1 MHSLSRFAVR
11 FITLTL
17 TFALGATLS
26 IGASSALA
34 ASGKSCSVGHATA
47 PFLSSAGGRAAHVT
61 GSVVVVTGRGTTSIH
76 TPGVAAG
83 RSAQPGVSPGQ
94 ALVAFCVQSG
104 HVAPGASLLAIKPAG
119 VSVVATT
126 ARSVA
131 LTRTVGG
138 HPRTQ
143 GRIALGGGPK
153 LIQVL
158 LDRSHQ
164 QASLLLNGGRRATVA
179 ADIPATT
186 TISIGSGAHSSGSGM
201 VAVPAA
207 PGPSSTNAAP
217 VSNPAAPTTPTRA
230 TPTPTVSAGVTSP
243 GTTTT
248 KLAALPTAT
257 ITTTSATTPPPI
269 APAGGTAAVSGTD
282 VTSGTGTVASQ
293 TTPGVTAAQATNVP
307 ANPFSPTSFWNA
319 PVAAASPVDPNS
331 QTLVNDLVSQ
341 ETTYGAWL
349 NSTKYSVPA
358 YVVPADQPT
367 VGVHLTSWGPDLQQE
382 FNSVPIPPGAR
393 PAAGGDGSLTVWQ
406 PSTDK
411 LWDFWQ
417 LSRSASGIW
426 SAKWGGEMDD
436 VSTNPG
442 YFNHIGQSTNWG
454 ATATGLPLLGGLVTM
469 ADLNRG
475 YIDHALAMAIPQ
487 AEKGVFAWP
496 AQRTDGGYT
505 GGVAIP
511 EGTMFRL
518 DPTLNIASLNLPHII
533 RLLAQAAQTYGIV
546 IRDQSGSV
554 SLYAQDPTSTG
565 SNPWSPLFGT
575 QGVGAYM
582 AKFPWSHLQ
591 AIQTSL
597 TSTTP

>member
-1 MHSLSRFAVR
+1 M
-11 FITLTL
+11 
-17 TFALGATLS
+17 
-26 IGASSALA
+26 
-34 ASGKSCSVGHATA
+34 
-47 PFLSSAGGRAAHVT
+47 
-61 GSVVVVTGRGTTSIH
+61 
-76 TPGVAAG
+76 
-83 RSAQPGVSPGQ
+83 
-94 ALVAFCVQSG
+94 
-104 HVAPGASLLAIKPAG
+104 
-119 VSVVATT
+119 
-126 ARSVA
+126 
-131 LTRTVGG
+131 
-138 HPRTQ
+138 
-143 GRIALGGGPK
+143 
-153 LIQVL
+153 
-158 LDRSHQ
+158 
-164 QASLLLNGGRRATVA
+164 
-179 ADIPATT
+179 
-186 TISIGSGAHSSGSGM
+186 
-201 VAVPAA
+201 
-207 PGPSSTNAAP
+207 
-217 VSNPAAPTTPTRA
+217 
-230 TPTPTVSAGVTSP
+230 
-243 GTTTT
+243 
-248 KLAALPTAT
+248 
-257 ITTTSATTPPPI
+257 
-269 APAGGTAAVSGTD
+269 
-282 VTSGTGTVASQ
+282 TSGTGTVATQ

-307 ANPFSPTSFWNA
+307 ANPFSPTSVWNA

-349 NSTKYSVPA
+349 NTTKYSVPA

-382 FNSVPIPPGAR
+382 FNAVPIPPGAK

-417 LSRSASGIW
+417 LSQSASGSW
-426 SAKWGGEMDD
+426 STKWGGEMDN

-442 YFNHIGQSTNWG
+442 YFNHVGQSTNWG
-454 ATATGLPLLGGLVTM
+454 ATATGLPLLGGLVTL
-469 ADLNRG
+469 ADLSRG

-487 AEKGVFAWP
+487 AEQGVFAWP

-518 DPTLNIASLNLPHII
+518 DPTVNIASLNLPYII

-575 QGVGAYM
+575 QGVGPYM

-591 AIQTSL
+591 AIQTQL
-597 TSTTP
+597 TSTTPLGRPAHGRIRGLSRLPPCPRSRRTSPIW